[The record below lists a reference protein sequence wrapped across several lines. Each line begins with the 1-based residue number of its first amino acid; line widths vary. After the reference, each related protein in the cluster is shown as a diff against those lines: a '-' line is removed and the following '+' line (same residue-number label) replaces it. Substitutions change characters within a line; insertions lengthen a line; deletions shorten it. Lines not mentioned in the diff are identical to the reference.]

1 MAGLNG
7 RSSSQARLT
16 FAIARHTVVD
26 LSQVFN
32 KQPDF
37 ERVDRLS
44 DKGLHRL
51 HLALRAAGLDPE
63 DPEGQRLMHLRR
75 MYEPYVETLAR
86 YLQMDLPSWI
96 PSSLQKDNWQ
106 TTAWETDQ

>member
-16 FAIARHTVVD
+16 FAMARHTVVD

-32 KQPDF
+32 TQPEF
-37 ERVDRLS
+37 QSVNRLS
-44 DKGLHRL
+44 DTDLHHL
-51 HLALRAAGLDPE
+51 HMALRAAGLDPE
-63 DPEGQRLMHLRR
+63 DPEGQRLVHLRR
-75 MYEPYVETLAR
+75 MYEPYVVALAR

-96 PSSLQKDNWQ
+96 PGSLQKDNWQ
-106 TTAWETDQ
+106 TTAWEKD